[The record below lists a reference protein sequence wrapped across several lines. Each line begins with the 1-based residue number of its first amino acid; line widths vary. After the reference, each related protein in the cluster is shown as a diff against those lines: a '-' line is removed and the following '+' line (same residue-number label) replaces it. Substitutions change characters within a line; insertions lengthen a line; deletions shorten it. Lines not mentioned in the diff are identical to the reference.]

1 MARNIE
7 KNTLVLKLSTLL
19 VDVAELVNGVE
30 QIDFIRIKKDYRKCL
45 TKKKKYDIIVSEREV
60 IKMRVQRGY
69 LRIILDDEEREV
81 LKKASE
87 LLHDIEDELYEND
100 ANEDSFFFTCVEEAN
115 EKLSDVINEF
125 DEDGEV
131 LVR

>member
-1 MARNIE
+1 MTFRTIFRSDRFA
-7 KNTLVLKLSTLL
+7 K
-19 VDVAELVNGVE
+19 
-30 QIDFIRIKKDYRKCL
+30 
-45 TKKKKYDIIVSEREV
+45 EREV

-69 LRIILDDEEREV
+69 VRIILDEEEREI

-87 LLHDIEDELYEND
+87 LLHDIENELYEND
-100 ANEDSFFFTCVEEAN
+100 ANEDNYFFTSVEEAN

-131 LVR
+131 LIR